1 MASKTL
7 YFLGTTAVTPNWY
20 GAIQDGGTAPTA
32 ANSAFGWGPAKTAT
46 STPFYRGRI
55 GATGTSGTAASATNY
70 LTSSPGNTGPQ
81 PGTGSGTTTAGDSF
95 VTPTSY
101 LGTFDAGTWTL
112 NFNMRA
118 GVAGAAGRIRCS
130 VWRSTS
136 ISGTSATN
144 IVSDQIGTT
153 QTLST
158 TAAEQPEAG
167 R

>member
-1 MASKTL
+1 MAAKTL

-32 ANSAFGWGPAKTAT
+32 ANTAFGWGPAKTAT
-46 STPFYRGRI
+46 STPFYRGVI
-55 GATGTSGTAASATNY
+55 GATGTSGVAASATNY

-118 GVAGAAGRIRCS
+118 GTAGAVGRVRCS
-130 VWRSTS
+130 VWKDN
-136 ISGTSATN
+136 GADGVGATN
-144 IVSDQIGTT
+144 IVSDQIGATV
-153 QTLST
+153 TLST
-158 TAAEQPEAG
+158 TADTNSSI
-167 R
+167 